1 MTFVFFGTQQQLC
14 SDFSQP
20 KSSANLLKLCLHNFC
35 IVFWTIF
42 WAIGHLS
49 PSPWS
54 IILLVGFLPVVSAA
68 PAHSP
73 FSGTTFQEFSKF
85 VQENFSSGISL
96 ATVLVVLFTTT
107 SNPDLLNL
115 HARQQNP
122 QPGEAAQVVS
132 GWMKALGRAL
142 EENLGKDTDRLFQK
156 SEQKQ
161 MLNANQVQ
169 NAIGIKL
176 DSLSKMLKLYPYD
189 AHGQPRRMLKP
200 VSEKDIEPVYVICP
214 ASMQCQTMSCNQR
227 SIRLDTRDRDVPR
240 VTLIKGTKVYDRVH
254 VLSGKCPTCE
264 TKYYADH
271 ESSQHNRVQDGRTR
285 FYLNSAKYL
294 KVGQSIWVDRVFSG
308 AVINATYS
316 FHASSAAFAE
326 FWNDSFWSTQEH
338 NSRKISR
345 RQIWHT
351 YVQESIRRVA
361 KASDQSL
368 ELLDELPIAEVTKH
382 AFISLGEEGV
392 IRSAEDHF
400 CSECTH
406 TFKQTADIITGDD
419 PAALIGV
426 DENHDVPSLIGEDAD
441 LAVQDAAQ
449 ARLNA
454 ETAMDIDRSPSP
466 DEETPVKLVVL
477 DGVVMGPTHCAYENC
492 SQDLAPARRGVF
504 CVQHEILRG
513 NLCRIRDCDNI
524 KVDPSQTCTEHQ
536 NRWYQHAV
544 RYGRQSL
551 LGIRRMVRRSEE
563 EQVAWLPIF
572 NRQTEQHHDDPTV
585 PQNRKDNY
593 FVAPRFYCVG
603 TICAPCGVVIAWTKF
618 DKYESPTQILNFLNF
633 VYPTPELRPNYIC
646 IDKGCQVLRTSI
658 SNGSWEIWKQTS
670 RFIVDSYHYINHRT
684 SDYLCRKYCNP
695 APLNGSAPNLV
706 VVENDVNGDPHYKRA
721 FNTQVCLY
729 FPTQYQYSFSIS
741 TGM

>member
-1 MTFVFFGTQQQLC
+1 
-14 SDFSQP
+14 
-20 KSSANLLKLCLHNFC
+20 
-35 IVFWTIF
+35 
-42 WAIGHLS
+42 
-49 PSPWS
+49 
-54 IILLVGFLPVVSAA
+54 
-68 PAHSP
+68 
-73 FSGTTFQEFSKF
+73 
-85 VQENFSSGISL
+85 
-96 ATVLVVLFTTT
+96 
-107 SNPDLLNL
+107 
-115 HARQQNP
+115 
-122 QPGEAAQVVS
+122 
-132 GWMKALGRAL
+132 
-142 EENLGKDTDRLFQK
+142 
-156 SEQKQ
+156 
-161 MLNANQVQ
+161 
-169 NAIGIKL
+169 
-176 DSLSKMLKLYPYD
+176 
-189 AHGQPRRMLKP
+189 
-200 VSEKDIEPVYVICP
+200 
-214 ASMQCQTMSCNQR
+214 MSCNQR
-227 SIRLDTRDRDVPR
+227 SIHMDTRDHDVPQ
-240 VTLIKGTKVYDRVH
+240 VTFIKGTKIYDRVH

-271 ESSQHNRVQDGRTR
+271 ESSQNNGVQNGSTR

-294 KVGQSIWVDRVFSG
+294 IVGQSIWVDCVFSG

-316 FHASSAAFAE
+316 FHASPAAFAE

-338 NSRKISR
+338 NSKKISR
-345 RQIWHT
+345 RQIWHS

-368 ELLDELPIAEVTKH
+368 ELPDELPIAEVTKH

-392 IRSAEDHF
+392 IRSAENHF

-426 DENHDVPSLIGEDAD
+426 DENCNVPALTGEDAD
-441 LAVQDAAQ
+441 LAVLDAAQ

-466 DEETPVKLVVL
+466 DAETPVKLVVL
-477 DGVVMGPTHCAYENC
+477 DGVVMGPTDCADENC
-492 SQDLAPARRGVF
+492 SQDLAQTQKSVF

-536 NRWYQHAV
+536 DRWYQHAA
-544 RYGRQSL
+544 RYGHQSL
-551 LGIRRMVRRSEE
+551 LGIRRMVRHSEE
-563 EQVAWLPIF
+563 ERVAWLPVF
-572 NRQTEQHHDDPTV
+572 NRRTEQHHDEPAL

-593 FVAPRFYCVG
+593 FLAPCFYCVE
-603 TICAPCGVVIAWTKF
+603 TICAPCGAVIAWTKF
-618 DKYESPTQILNFLNF
+618 DKSESPTQILNFLNS

-646 IDKGCQVLRTSI
+646 IDKACQVLRTSI

-670 RFIVDSYHYINHRT
+670 RFIVDSFHYINHRT

-706 VVENDVNGDPHYKRA
+706 VVEIDANGNSHYKRA

-729 FPTQYQYSFSIS
+729 FPTQYQCSFSIFNRHVNS
-741 TGM
+741 